1 MVRYFSRQCFD
12 FWMLNLYCKK
22 FPYTCC
28 KEISL
33 NVIFRL
39 CFQTREEAAIRDLL
53 TLTKD
58 TRIGAP
64 AEGAHLHIVHLSDS
78 SNSLDLIKVVY
89 YKYVCGCCGSCDSY
103 STNGHSLVTFY
114 WFSSICTHNF
124 TRVLLSTES
133 KLLVFMNKQC
143 NWVSTLLQDAKS
155 GGDSV
160 TVETCP
166 HYLAFSAEEIR
177 DGDTRFKC
185 SPPIRDAANK
195 EKLWEALLV
204 YNHSMF
210 SYVYD
215 RIAIHHQI
223 GSIWFQCFVSG
234 RTCWHAKLWSF
245 TNSAGT

>member
-1 MVRYFSRQCFD
+1 
-12 FWMLNLYCKK
+12 MLNLYCKK

-114 WFSSICTHNF
+114 
-124 TRVLLSTES
+124 
-133 KLLVFMNKQC
+133 
-143 NWVSTLLQDAKS
+143 
-155 GGDSV
+155 
-160 TVETCP
+160 
-166 HYLAFSAEEIR
+166 
-177 DGDTRFKC
+177 
-185 SPPIRDAANK
+185 
-195 EKLWEALLV
+195 
-204 YNHSMF
+204 
-210 SYVYD
+210 
-215 RIAIHHQI
+215 
-223 GSIWFQCFVSG
+223 
-234 RTCWHAKLWSF
+234 
-245 TNSAGT
+245 